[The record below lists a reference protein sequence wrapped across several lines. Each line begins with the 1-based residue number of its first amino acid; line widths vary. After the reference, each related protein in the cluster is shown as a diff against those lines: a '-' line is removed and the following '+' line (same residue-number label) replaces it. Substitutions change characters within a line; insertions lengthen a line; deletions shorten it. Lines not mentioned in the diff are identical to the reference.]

1 MRSYPSNSPQ
11 AAARIVALT
20 VFADG
25 DIGDAEIE
33 WLDRLAVH
41 EQLGLAR
48 HELHALLDTFCEDLL
63 SSDQLK
69 WADACPVDER
79 TLADLMGEIQD
90 PALRLKLLRLC
101 VELAEATR
109 MSPKA
114 SRSCSLLPWSTG
126 ACTTRRFDSRPRS
139 QRRDL
144 PDPFPTAHRWAGG
157 PTCAVPRPIEVS
169 SSPGRLGTGCRL

>member
-1 MRSYPSNSPQ
+1 MRSYTANSPQ

-20 VFADG
+20 VLADG

-63 SSDQLK
+63 ASDQLQ

-79 TLADLMGEIQD
+79 TLANLMGEIQD
-90 PALRLKLLRLC
+90 GALRLKLLRLC
-101 VELAEATR
+101 VDLAEVDAR
-109 MSPKA
+109 VDEGESIVLAAAVEHWGLHHEMFQSP
-114 SRSCSLLPWSTG
+114 
-126 ACTTRRFDSRPRS
+126 
-139 QRRDL
+139 
-144 PDPFPTAHRWAGG
+144 
-157 PTCAVPRPIEVS
+157 
-169 SSPGRLGTGCRL
+169 SPG

>member
-1 MRSYPSNSPQ
+1 MRTYPANSPR

-20 VFADG
+20 VVADG

-33 WLDRLAVH
+33 YLGRLAVN

-63 SSDQLK
+63 SSEQLK

-79 TLADLMGEIQD
+79 TLAHLMGEIQD

-101 VELAEATR
+101 VELAEVDAHVDDGESSVLVAAVEHWGLHHEMFR
-109 MSPKA
+109 SL
-114 SRSCSLLPWSTG
+114 SRESAP
-126 ACTTRRFDSRPRS
+126 
-139 QRRDL
+139 
-144 PDPFPTAHRWAGG
+144 G
-157 PTCAVPRPIEVS
+157 PV
-169 SSPGRLGTGCRL
+169 

>member
-1 MRSYPSNSPQ
+1 MRSYPANSPQ

-20 VFADG
+20 VVADG

-33 WLDRLAVH
+33 CLDRLAVH

-48 HELHALLDTFCEDLL
+48 QELHALMDTFCEDLL

-79 TLADLMGEIQD
+79 TLGELMGEIQD

-101 VELAEATR
+101 VELAEVDAKVDEGE
-109 MSPKA
+109 SIVLVA
-114 SRSCSLLPWSTG
+114 
-126 ACTTRRFDSRPRS
+126 
-139 QRRDL
+139 
-144 PDPFPTAHRWAGG
+144 
-157 PTCAVPRPIEVS
+157 AVEHWGLHHEMFRS
-169 SSPGRLGTGCRL
+169 SSGD

>member
-1 MRSYPSNSPQ
+1 MRSYPVNSPQ

-20 VFADG
+20 VVADG
-25 DIGDAEIE
+25 DIGDAEIK
-33 WLDRLAVH
+33 WLDRLAVR

-79 TLADLMGEIQD
+79 TLADLMGEVQD

-101 VELAEATR
+101 VELAEVDAHVDDGESSVLIAAVEHWGLHR
-109 MSPKA
+109 EMFRPS
-114 SRSCSLLPWSTG
+114 SRN
-126 ACTTRRFDSRPRS
+126 
-139 QRRDL
+139 
-144 PDPFPTAHRWAGG
+144 
-157 PTCAVPRPIEVS
+157 
-169 SSPGRLGTGCRL
+169 

>member
-1 MRSYPSNSPQ
+1 MRSYSANSPQ

-20 VFADG
+20 VVADG

-48 HELHALLDTFCEDLL
+48 HELHALLDIFCEDLL

-79 TLADLMGEIQD
+79 TLAELMGEIQD
-90 PALRLKLLRLC
+90 PTLRRKLLRLC
-101 VELAEATR
+101 VELAEVDARVDEGESTVLVAAVEHWGLHQE
-109 MSPKA
+109 MFQPS
-114 SRSCSLLPWSTG
+114 SRN
-126 ACTTRRFDSRPRS
+126 
-139 QRRDL
+139 
-144 PDPFPTAHRWAGG
+144 
-157 PTCAVPRPIEVS
+157 
-169 SSPGRLGTGCRL
+169 

>member
-1 MRSYPSNSPQ
+1 MRSYPANSPQ

-20 VFADG
+20 VVADG
-25 DIGDAEIE
+25 DIGDAEIA
-33 WLDRLAVH
+33 WLDRLVVH
-41 EQLGLAR
+41 EQLGLTR

-101 VELAEATR
+101 VELAEVDAR
-109 MSPKA
+109 VDEGESMVFVAAVEHWGLHREMFRPS
-114 SRSCSLLPWSTG
+114 SRS
-126 ACTTRRFDSRPRS
+126 
-139 QRRDL
+139 
-144 PDPFPTAHRWAGG
+144 
-157 PTCAVPRPIEVS
+157 
-169 SSPGRLGTGCRL
+169 